1 MLIRPTGDIKDD
13 TTRQHIEHLQAE
25 AQGNIIILSAVP
37 TASAPLLQ
45 AGEIGQYG
53 TSFYCRV
60 GEVIYVFAS
69 SSQITI
75 T

>member
-1 MLIRPTGDIKDD
+1 MINRPTDD
-13 TTRQHIEHLQAE
+13 LKENSIRAHIEHIQQE
-25 AQGNIIILSAVP
+25 AQGNILILSAAP

-45 AGEIGQYG
+45 DLEVGQYG
-53 TSFYCRV
+53 TSFYWRV
-60 GEVIYVFAS
+60 GSTIYVFAS

>member
-1 MLIRPTGDIKDD
+1 MLIKPTGDIKDENIR
-13 TTRQHIEHLQAE
+13 THIEHLQAE
-25 AQGNIIILSAVP
+25 AQGNIIILSAAP

-45 AGEIGQYG
+45 ANEWGQYG
-53 TSFYCRV
+53 NSFYCRV
-60 GEVIYVFAS
+60 GQVIYVFAS